1 MLRNLSK
8 LTVARGWGNVFRV
21 QQNSF
26 DMRIQQ
32 QSIIWR
38 EGKRLTKSSQ
48 FCGPLFLIDKSTFF
62 EGLAK
67 IETERIQ
74 IILANSHSLL
84 TKTLHLATE
93 TNLLVTET
101 NGAHNQF

>member
-1 MLRNLSK
+1 MFSGFSRMVLISAYNDSLSFGVK
-8 LTVARGWGNVFRV
+8 DNGS
-21 QQNSF
+21 Q
-26 DMRIQQ
+26 
-32 QSIIWR
+32 
-38 EGKRLTKSSQ
+38 KSSQ
-48 FCGPLFLIDKSTFF
+48 FCGPLFLITKSTFF
-62 EGLAK
+62 DGFAK

-101 NGAHNQF
+101 NGAHNQFEN